1 MATYTYSTTTNTI
14 NTGNWTYRYVPTNT
28 TTASWIDCSG
38 CYSWKIPA
46 KEKEINIDEDS
57 LLKLLQEEEI
67 NA

>member
-1 MATYTYSTTTNTI
+1 MYTYTTNKTVTDNWWYTYS
-14 NTGNWTYRYVPTNT
+14 PTST
-28 TTASWIDCSG
+28 TTASWTISTDCSG

-57 LLKLLQEEEI
+57 LLELLQEEEI